1 MNLLEST
8 QRVILLVYGHSI
20 EKDVKGDTSG
30 YFQKIL
36 VALLMGQRDESDS
49 VDAEKAI
56 EDAQKLYKAGKSNI

>member
-1 MNLLEST
+1 M
-8 QRVILLVYGHSI
+8 YGHSI

>member
-30 YFQKIL
+30 DFQKIL